1 MAYEKLYP
9 SSWSESTLAGK
20 DCLGGFFK
28 RHPHM
33 SIRTL
38 EVSSVA
44 RATAFNRANVD
55 TLKKIEEIIQRGQ
68 LPPNRIYNL
77 DETGVQ
83 TTQKPIKVIAQ
94 TGARHVA

>member
-1 MAYEKLYP
+1 ML
-9 SSWSESTLAGK
+9 T
-20 DCLGGFFK
+20 
-28 RHPHM
+28 H
-33 SIRTL
+33 
-38 EVSSVA
+38 
-44 RATAFNRANVD
+44 
-55 TLKKIEEIIQRGQ
+55 LKKQLEEIIQRGQ